1 MFKRIDNL
9 RDIIGIG
16 LEIMEEYNTLCD
28 LDDRI
33 ADIKERIMV
42 EEESI
47 EGIPS
52 EDYHKVIESSSKK
65 IIGLLKDLNHCTQKY
80 ENILKTFI
88 ENFTENWKKGDIRN
102 ASIDRG
108 DSIPI
113 RQLGKLLHMDVSLK
127 ETKYEEITSNKNV
140 YYYGYM
146 TTPREFDFVDLVGL
160 TRGTGDSGDVG
171 SVDRDITSIIE
182 RYDEMEK
189 YGVYIDIYTNGILL
203 RFGGCS

>member
-52 EDYHKVIESSSKK
+52 EDYHKVIESSRKK
-65 IIGLLKDLNHCTQKY
+65 IIGLQKDLNHCTQKY

-88 ENFTENWKKGDIRN
+88 ENAKKDEI
-102 ASIDRG
+102 SIDRG
-108 DSIPI
+108 GCVSIPI